1 MDKTTHNGHPTG
13 WQIIF
18 TNCPTLDNAQEI
30 ARALV
35 TEGHAAAVN
44 VLPGLKSTY
53 IWRGKLQTVDEH
65 LVIIKAKTAKY
76 SAIQQR
82 IKALHP
88 YELPAIVAVPIVAGL
103 PEYLEWLACSN

>member
-1 MDKTTHNGHPTG
+1 MAADTCQIVLTHCASLN
-13 WQIIF
+13 
-18 TNCPTLDNAQEI
+18 DAQAI
-30 ARALV
+30 ATALV

-44 VLPGLKSTY
+44 VLPQGKSTY